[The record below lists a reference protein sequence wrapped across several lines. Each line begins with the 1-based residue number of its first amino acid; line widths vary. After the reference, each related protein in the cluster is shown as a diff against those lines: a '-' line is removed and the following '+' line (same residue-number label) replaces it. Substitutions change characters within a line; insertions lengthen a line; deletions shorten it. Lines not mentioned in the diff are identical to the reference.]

1 MHSEKIDYAQLH
13 VARQS
18 EQSNKVTTLNSSVET
33 QDQVTGT
40 EKPEVQSGEAHEQSM
55 TETIQQGDNS
65 EPKY

>member
-1 MHSEKIDYAQLH
+1 
-13 VARQS
+13 
-18 EQSNKVTTLNSSVET
+18 VTTLNSSIET